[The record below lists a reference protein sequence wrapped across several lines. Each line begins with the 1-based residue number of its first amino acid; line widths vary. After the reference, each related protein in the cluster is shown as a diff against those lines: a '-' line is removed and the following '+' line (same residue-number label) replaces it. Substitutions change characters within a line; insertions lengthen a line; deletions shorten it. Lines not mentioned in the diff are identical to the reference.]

1 MINTFKINCAGLLLL
16 LSGITQAQDYIAP
29 GRQALAPL
37 PASISGV
44 KAPVTSMA
52 GTWQISL
59 TNNKTD
65 WKEIQV
71 PGEAAMQG
79 VTIQHDQPFQYRRS
93 ITIPKEAAGKAVS
106 IRFNGVYSHARVW
119 VDGHFLRE
127 HFGGF
132 TAWECDLTPYATAGK
147 TVQLTVEVTDRIDD
161 ISFASGYAHHPI
173 GGILRDV
180 QLVIRPT
187 LHLSK
192 LYARTKLSP
201 DFRAATLSLEMAL
214 NRQAANASVSWALTK
229 PDGTKAAEQK
239 ITPKAGTADLTD
251 NINLPQVK
259 TWTAETPEL
268 YLLTVTLYENGK
280 PTETI
285 RQHIGF
291 REVTIKDKNQLLV
304 NGRPVK
310 LRGACHHDMN
320 PLLGR
325 STNRAQDSLDVLLAK
340 EANLNFI
347 RTSHYPPTMDLLEF
361 CDRYGIYVQEE
372 TAICFVG
379 QDRGGDYNKYSDT
392 QNDTAYTSRYLG
404 QLSEMIDRDRNH
416 AAIIMW
422 SIGNESNYG
431 SNFQQEYDFVK
442 RIDPSRPVSWS
453 WPATALKEGKR
464 CFDIAV
470 GHYPVYNGEG
480 GDMGGIDQHMIN
492 PDYPLLSDEWI
503 HVACYNTGLL
513 KYDPNTKDFWGRSMD
528 TAWLNRFDVPGNAGG
543 AIWGMIDETFHLPGK
558 VTGYGPWGIVD
569 VWRRKKAEFWNT
581 KKAYSPVRIGS
592 TEFSSAGAGGI
603 LQIPVRNRFDHLN
616 LSDVTCRVSSS
627 GKKFQ
632 LKLPSIAPHEAG
644 TIDFDT
650 KTLTAT
656 SALLQFFSTS
666 GQLID
671 EEMISWG
678 QRPSIV
684 LPAKTGS
691 WTETKTADGG
701 KTITSGR
708 LSVKEGKREGITD
721 STLFSN
727 IAVITGMPDIA
738 INSPVNWNA
747 FKNTEGKFS
756 GATNITEANVTA
768 NNNSRTYHLLGV
780 NEKYPVKMDVTMYPS
795 GLVEVVYEAD
805 SIPLHT
811 WEIGIKVPLSAAM
824 DKITWKRKGYWSTYP
839 DGHLSANQ
847 GSADKNSGAV
857 YHYRQ
862 RPSSNISEDMTDYYL
877 ADTTAEASATNS
889 ASESYRAK
897 KENIR
902 EYLVSGKNLPGS
914 IKVIADGNQA
924 AKMQV
929 DRDGRQWLIITDK
942 WDYWSLSWG
951 NYQGT
956 ANTSRKAKGVVRFII
971 E

>member
-1 MINTFKINCAGLLLL
+1 MINKLKINYAGLLLL
-16 LSGITQAQDYIAP
+16 LSNIIQAQDYIAP

-37 PASISGV
+37 PATTAGV
-44 KAPVTSMA
+44 KEAVTTMA
-52 GTWQISL
+52 GTWEINL
-59 TNNKTD
+59 ENDNNS
-65 WKEIQV
+65 WKAIAV

-79 VTIQHDQPFQYRRS
+79 ITVQHDKPFTYRRS
-93 ITIPKEAAGKAVS
+93 ISIPKEAAGKAIS
-106 IRFNGVYSHARVW
+106 LRFNGVYSHARVW

-132 TAWECDLTPYATAGK
+132 TAWECDLTPYVTAGK
-147 TVQLTVEVTDRIDD
+147 TVQLTVEVTDRTDD

-187 LHLSK
+187 IHLSK
-192 LYARTKLSP
+192 LYSCTKLSA
-201 DFRAATLSLEMAL
+201 DFRTAELSLEMGV
-214 NRQAANASVSWALTK
+214 NKPAANTAISWTLTA
-229 PDGTKAAEQK
+229 PDGTKSASQK
-239 ITPKAGTADLTD
+239 INVKAAAT
-251 NINLPQVK
+251 NISGNIKLPQVK
-259 TWTAETPEL
+259 TWTAETPDL
-268 YLLTVTLYENGK
+268 YLLTVTLYENGV
-280 PTETI
+280 PAETI

-291 REVTIKDKNQLLV
+291 REITIKDKNQLLV

-310 LRGACHHDMN
+310 LRGACHHDMH

-325 STNRAQDSLDVLLAK
+325 STNRAQDSLDVVLAK

-347 RTSHYPPTMDLLEF
+347 RTSHYPPTMDFLEF

-379 QDRGGDYNKYSDT
+379 QDRGGDYNKYSST
-392 QNDTAYTSRYLG
+392 ENDTAFTSRYLG

-422 SIGNESNYG
+422 SVGNESSYG

-453 WPATALKEGKR
+453 WPSTALKAGKR

-470 GHYPVYNGEG
+470 GHYPVYDGNGS
-480 GDMGGIDQHMIN
+480 DMGGIDQHMMH
-492 PDYPLLSDEWI
+492 PDYPLLSDEWA

-528 TAWLNRFDVPGNAGG
+528 TTWLNRFDVPGNAGG

-581 KKAYSPVRIGS
+581 KKAYSPIRIG
-592 TEFSSAGAGGI
+592 TTAFAAANAGDI
-603 LQIPVRNRFDHLN
+603 LQIPVRNRFDHLP
-616 LSDVTCRVSSS
+616 LSEVVCLVSSS
-627 GKKFQ
+627 GKKIP
-632 LKLPSIAPHEAG
+632 LKLPAIAPHETG
-644 TIDFDT
+644 IIPFST
-650 KTLTAT
+650 KNLKGQ
-656 SALLQFFSTS
+656 SALLQFYTTH

-671 EEMISWG
+671 EEKITWG
-678 QRPSIV
+678 QQPSMT
-684 LPAKTGS
+684 LPPETGN
-691 WTETKTADGG
+691 WTEAPAPDDRKI
-701 KTITSGR
+701 ITNGR
-708 LSVKEGKREGITD
+708 LSVKTGKREGTPD
-721 STLFSN
+721 STFLGN
-727 IAVITGMPDIA
+727 VPIVTGMPDIV

-756 GATNITEANVTA
+756 GATDITQANVTS
-768 NNNSRTYHLLGV
+768 NSNSRTYHLLGM
-780 NEKYPVKMDVTMYPS
+780 NGKYPVKMDITMYAS
-795 GLVEVVYEAD
+795 GLVEVAYEAD

-824 DKITWKRKGYWSTYP
+824 DHITWKRKGYWSTYP
-839 DGHLSANQ
+839 EGHLSAIE
-847 GSADKNSGAV
+847 GSAAKNSGAV

-862 RPSSNISEDMTDYYL
+862 QPSSTIAEDMTDYYL
-877 ADTTAEASATNS
+877 AGTTAEAKAYTG

-902 EYLVSGKNLPGS
+902 EYIVSCKNLPGS
-914 IKVIADGNQA
+914 VKVVSDGTQA
-924 AKMQV
+924 AKMQI
-929 DRDGRQWLIITDK
+929 DGDGKQWLIIADK
-942 WDYWSLSWG
+942 WNYWSLAWG
-951 NYQGT
+951 NYQG
-956 ANTSRKAKGVVRFII
+956 AVNTSRKAKGIVRFII

>member
-1 MINTFKINCAGLLLL
+1 MLL
-16 LSGITQAQDYIAP
+16 LSNIVQAQDYIAP

-44 KAPVTSMA
+44 KTPVSSIA
-52 GTWQISL
+52 GTWQINL
-59 TNNKTD
+59 TKDTTA
-65 WKEIQV
+65 WKKIQV
-71 PGEAAMQG
+71 PGEPAMQG
-79 VTIQHDQPFQYRRS
+79 FDIQHDQPFQYRRT
-93 ITIPKEAAGKAVS
+93 ITIPAEAAGKSMS

-132 TAWECDLTPYATAGK
+132 TAWECDITPYAAAGK
-147 TVQLTVEVTDRIDD
+147 TVQMTVEVTDRIDD

-187 LHLSK
+187 LHLSR
-192 LYARTKLSP
+192 LYTRTKLSA
-201 DFRAATLSLEMAL
+201 DFRTAELSLEMGI
-214 NRQAANASVSWALTK
+214 NKRAANASVSWTLTT
-229 PDGTKAAEQK
+229 PDGQKAAGQK
-239 ITPKAGTADLTD
+239 IVLKPAATD
-251 NINLPQVK
+251 ITDKINLPQVK

-268 YLLTVTLYENGK
+268 YLLTVQLYENGVV
-280 PTETI
+280 TETI

-310 LRGACHHDMN
+310 LRGACHHDMD

-325 STNRAQDSLDVLLAK
+325 STHRAQDSLDVVLAK
-340 EANLNFI
+340 EANMNFI

-372 TAICFVG
+372 TAICFVD
-379 QDRGGDYNKYSDT
+379 QDRGGDYNKYSAT

-422 SIGNESNYG
+422 SIGNESDYG

-453 WPATALKEGKR
+453 WPTSALKEGKR

-470 GHYPVYNGEG
+470 GHYPLYNGTA
-480 GDMGGIDQHMIN
+480 GDMGGIDHHMIH
-492 PDYPLLSDEWI
+492 PDFPLLSDEWA

-528 TAWLNRFDVPGNAGG
+528 TTWLNRFDVPGNTGG

-558 VTGYGPWGIVD
+558 VTGYGPWGIID

-581 KKAYSPVRIGS
+581 KKAYSPIRIGA
-592 TEFSSAGAGGI
+592 TVFPAADAAGM
-603 LQIPVRNRFDHLN
+603 LQIPVKNRFDHLN
-616 LSDVTCRVSSS
+616 LAAVVCKVSAN
-627 GKKFQ
+627 GKSFS
-632 LKLPSIAPHEAG
+632 LKLPVVAPHETG
-644 TIDFDT
+644 TIQFDT
-650 KTLTAT
+650 KKIATT
-656 SALLQFFSTS
+656 SALLQFYSNN

-678 QRPSIV
+678 PAPSLR
-684 LPAKTGS
+684 LPAVSGS
-691 WTETKTADGG
+691 WTVTQTPNGG
-701 KTITSGR
+701 KTIRNGR
-708 LSVKEGKREGITD
+708 LSVSEGQRAGVTD
-721 STLFSN
+721 STAINNVAIL
-727 IAVITGMPDIA
+727 TGMPDIL

-756 GATNITEANVTA
+756 GATNISEANVTN
-768 NNNSRTYHLLGV
+768 NNNSRTYHLQGV
-780 NEKYPVKMDVTMYPS
+780 NGKYPVKMDITMYPS
-795 GLVEVVYEAD
+795 GLVEVAYEAD
-805 SIPLHT
+805 SIPAHT
-811 WEIGIKVPLSAAM
+811 WDIGIRVPVSAAM
-824 DKITWKRKGYWSTYP
+824 DKISWQRKGYWSTYP
-839 DGHLSANQ
+839 EGHLSAIQ

-857 YHYRQ
+857 YHYRE
-862 RPSSNISEDMTDYYL
+862 RPSSNMAADMTDYYL
-877 ADTTAEASATNS
+877 AGTTDEAKATNN

-902 EYLVSGKNLPGS
+902 EYIVSGKKLPGS
-914 IKVIADGNQA
+914 IKVVSEGNQS
-924 AKMQV
+924 AKMQI
-929 DRDGRQWLIITDK
+929 DPDGKQWLIISDK
-942 WDYWSLSWG
+942 WDYWSLAWG
-951 NYQGT
+951 NYQGA
-956 ANTSRKAKGVVRFII
+956 ANTSRKVKGMVRFII